1 MRSVKI
7 ARFDAAS
14 SYEAPRHHG
23 CTSFRVQGL
32 EATPVK
38 NFWVAIS
45 HFLPAGGAELDASPL
60 EKVYVV
66 LSGEITVEAGGERHT
81 LRANDSCFIAANEAR
96 SVLNESHLPAS
107 MIVVIATHP
116 NP

>member
-1 MRSVKI
+1 MKVT
-7 ARFDAAS
+7 RFEDSS
-14 SYEAPRHHG
+14 SYQAPRHHG

-38 NFWVAIS
+38 GFWVAVS

-66 LSGEITVEAGGERHT
+66 LSGEITIEAGGERQT
-81 LRANDSCFIAANEAR
+81 LRARDSCYIAAHEER
-96 SVLNESHLPAS
+96 LVLNESHLPAS
-107 MIVVIATHP
+107 MIAIIATHP
-116 NP
+116 